1 VSGRG
6 IDQATVEALQDTL
19 AVEHAA
25 LWCYG
30 LAVAFLVGTQRTRA
44 RDDEATHR
52 ELRAGLE
59 RVLTDAGQR
68 PVSAQPAYAT
78 PRPVDDAASA
88 ARLLVVA
95 ENDAQVAWRSL
106 LEHTADPSLR
116 RAGMT
121 ALTRSTIR
129 GARWRTVT
137 GDDPAVPA
145 FPGRP

>member
-1 VSGRG
+1 MSRRG

-30 LAVAFLVGTQRTRA
+30 LAVAFLEGTQRDRA

-59 RVLTDAGQR
+59 RVLTDAGLR

-78 PRPVDDAASA
+78 PGPVDGPASA

-95 ENDAQVAWRSL
+95 EDDVLAAWRSL
-106 LEHTADPSLR
+106 LEHTAEQPLR

-121 ALTRSTIR
+121 ALTRSTVR
-129 GARWRTVT
+129 CARWRTVT
-137 GDDPAVPA
+137 GTDPAVPV